1 MKKLSVYIIA
11 KDEAAR
17 IRRTLEAVRPVADE
31 LIVVDSGS
39 TDSTVEIAKGIAD
52 KVVFH
57 EWVSFADQKHCAEQL
72 CTHDWVMMDD
82 ADEVVSPQ
90 LREEIAA
97 WKERDD
103 QPPFLYRFHIAS
115 VYPGETKPPRFGHA
129 YDEIRLYHRR
139 HGGMRAEDL
148 TNDRVHPNDG
158 ETIGRFK
165 ASVWHYSYVSL
176 EQVVTKLN
184 RYTTEELEKN
194 RRRNRHF
201 PILRLFTE
209 MPLSFIRYYFLRR
222 LFAHGLTGFI
232 LAVNA
237 SYFRW
242 LRIAKDYEMWNLRNE
257 LEWKR

>member
-11 KDEAAR
+11 KNEAVR

-39 TDSTVEIAKGIAD
+39 TDSTVEIAKEIAD

-57 EWVSFADQKHCAEQL
+57 EWVSFSDQKHYAEQL

-82 ADEVVSPQ
+82 ADEVVSPH

-115 VYPGETKPPRFGHA
+115 IHPGEAEPPRFGHA

-148 TNDRVHPNDG
+148 TNDRVHANGG
-158 ETIGRFK
+158 ETVGQFK
-165 ASVWHYSYVSL
+165 APVWHYSYVSL
-176 EQVVTKLN
+176 EQVVSKLN

-201 PILRLFTE
+201 SVLRLFTE

-232 LAVNA
+232 LAVNS

-242 LRIAKDYEMWNLRNE
+242 LRIAKDYEVRLAEGRN
-257 LEWKR
+257 

>member
-11 KDEAAR
+11 KNEAAR
-17 IRRTLEAVRPVADE
+17 IMRTLKAVRPIADE
-31 LIVVDSGS
+31 LVVVDSGS
-39 TDSTVEIAKGIAD
+39 TDGTVEIARGIAD

-57 EWVSFADQKHCAEQL
+57 EWVSFSNQKHYAEQL

-90 LREEIAA
+90 LRDEIAA
-97 WKERDD
+97 WKTRDD

-115 VYPGETKPPRFGHA
+115 IYPGEAKPPRFGYA

-148 TNDRVHPNDG
+148 TNDRVHANDG
-158 ETIGRFK
+158 ETIGQFK

-184 RYTTEELEKN
+184 RYTTEVLAKN
-194 RRRNRHF
+194 RRLNRRF
-201 PILRLFTE
+201 SVVRLFIE
-209 MPLSFIRYYFLRR
+209 MPLNFIRYYFLRR
-222 LFAHGLTGFI
+222 LFAHGMTGFI

-237 SYFRW
+237 AYFRW
-242 LRIAKDYEMWNLRNE
+242 LRIAKDYEMRHLARGSE
-257 LEWKR
+257 ACG